1 MGLTMPR
8 RLPKNYRKGDFK
20 AMCDYCGAVFYRSS
34 LVRKEG
40 GLLACIKDC
49 AKGRDEVQLSRMNA
63 EYAAQILKYPYEVD
77 GGNQDTRHLPTIQ
90 RTTAADILRYTDD
103 DV

>member
-1 MGLTMPR
+1 MLTMPR
-8 RLPKNYRKGDFK
+8 RLCRNYPRGDFK
-20 AMCDYCGAVFYRSS
+20 ARCDWCGAMFYRSG

-40 GLLACIKDC
+40 GTLACKVDC
-49 AKGRDEVQLSRMNA
+49 AKGRDAVQLSRLNA
-63 EYAAQILKYPYEVD
+63 EHAVQVMKYPYEVD
-77 GGNQDTRHLPTIQ
+77 GGNQDTRSLPTIQ